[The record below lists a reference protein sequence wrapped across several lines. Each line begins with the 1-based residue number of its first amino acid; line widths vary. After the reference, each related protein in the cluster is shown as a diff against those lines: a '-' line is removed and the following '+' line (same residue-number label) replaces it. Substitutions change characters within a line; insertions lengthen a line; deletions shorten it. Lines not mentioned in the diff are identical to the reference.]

1 MTPGELGLCPF
12 RPAEQD
18 PAGPDCKLLWKF
30 PVLGQQ
36 LGIHPVN
43 LDAVAGHTLAGSWPT
58 LLPALEMSSTAGK
71 AASLSLSP
79 VFPFP
84 LAPARPLHPFPLH
97 YLLGRQCQ
105 AGERLR
111 PAGHVWR

>member
-1 MTPGELGLCPF
+1 MTPGEPGLCPF
-12 RPAEQD
+12 HPAEQD
-18 PAGPDCKLLWKF
+18 PAGPDCKLLWKV

-36 LGIHPVN
+36 PGIHPVN
-43 LDAVAGHTLAGSWPT
+43 LDAVAGDAFAGLWLT
-58 LLPALEMSSTAGK
+58 LLPALEMSSAAGK
-71 AASLSLSP
+71 AAALSLSP

-111 PAGHVWR
+111 PAGHV